1 MIKLKRSNI
10 TIICN
15 LIFVLWEIIICF
27 GKRIGSSR
35 DHLFIFQFYY
45 VNLLTYKNSGGK
57 VTILDLFTRK
67 NNKNNKKK
75 NTISFSW
82 ALSILLVKLFSFTFQ
97 PPHVLCPWC
106 YFNLFLAII
115 LKWLI
120 LLLCPYSLVKNKP
133 LGQFNY
139 LSLSLHNGYW
149 TMLMKTHTNAKFDT
163 IVNSASSPFTNDYSA
178 FVLLNYSSLVIY
190 MS

>member
-67 NNKNNKKK
+67 NNNNNKKK
-75 NTISFSW
+75 TTISFSW

-106 YFNLFLAII
+106 YFNLFLRTAR
-115 LKWLI
+115 
-120 LLLCPYSLVKNKP
+120 VV
-133 LGQFNY
+133 
-139 LSLSLHNGYW
+139 LSLEMKNSNRDSLE
-149 TMLMKTHTNAKFDT
+149 AKIHRTT
-163 IVNSASSPFTNDYSA
+163 INK
-178 FVLLNYSSLVIY
+178 Y
-190 MS
+190 MP

>member
-67 NNKNNKKK
+67 NNNNNKKK
-75 NTISFSW
+75 TCVIVLEVD
-82 ALSILLVKLFSFTFQ
+82 ADGLCRCLLRKVKS
-97 PPHVLCPWC
+97 
-106 YFNLFLAII
+106 
-115 LKWLI
+115 
-120 LLLCPYSLVKNKP
+120 PYK
-133 LGQFNY
+133 
-139 LSLSLHNGYW
+139 
-149 TMLMKTHTNAKFDT
+149 
-163 IVNSASSPFTNDYSA
+163 
-178 FVLLNYSSLVIY
+178 
-190 MS
+190 